1 MTNDVIIPNESR
13 EEILYEIKGY
23 TDDGQHKIKFTNTKF
38 NDIILSIYGIQFI
51 EEDDHANMKFDYDI
65 HEGTVSDED
74 AEEFKQLLGDFIL
87 QAIEAGIKNNDLVYT
102 GGVDENR
109 TDDSEQ
115 FGV

>member
-1 MTNDVIIPNESR
+1 MTNDVIVPNEER
-13 EEILYEIKGY
+13 EEILHEIVGT
-23 TDDGQHKIKFTNTKF
+23 TDDGQYKIKFTNTNF

-51 EEDDHANMKFDYDI
+51 EEDEHANMKFDYDI

-74 AEEFKQLLGDFIL
+74 AEEFKQLMGDFIL
-87 QAIEAGIKNNDLVYT
+87 QAIVAGIQNNDLVYT

-109 TDDSEQ
+109 TNDFEQ